1 MKPLSASNEF
11 SINLTNSKILSDYW
25 KMVCDKRY
33 VNFCHFHDL
42 DKAEEF

>member
-11 SINLTNSKILSDYW
+11 SIKLTVSQILRDYL
-25 KMVCDKRY
+25 KMACDKRY
-33 VNFCHFHDL
+33 VNFCYFQNL